1 MSSARFV
8 WVIAAGIFLGA
19 LESTAVAQPVDEN
32 LDHAARLTFQAGSE
46 AFSAGDYAT
55 ALDRFQQAYDL
66 SHRPVLLY
74 NIATCLD
81 RLRRDEDAVTQFN
94 AYIEALPDAHDRAE
108 VEARVAVLQAAIDA
122 RNAEQAERER
132 IAAEAEAERER
143 LRLEAERQEQHQAD
157 DEGRGLH
164 AGIAL
169 GLAGATLVVGG
180 LIVWSG
186 LNAVSR
192 NDDFEA
198 YANSPGAN
206 LAEAEVLF
214 DDVVGA
220 EVRTNALIGVA
231 AALGAATVVIAIF
244 TDWSFGG
251 DSDDDEGDVQAT
263 PTASFSRDGGMVGLV
278 GSF

>member
-1 MSSARFV
+1 MSSARIV
-8 WVIAAGIFLGA
+8 GVIAAGILLAA
-19 LESTAVAQPVDEN
+19 LEATTAVAQPVDEN

-81 RLRRDEDAVTQFN
+81 RLRRDEDAVAQFN

-108 VEARVAVLQAAIDA
+108 VEARVAVLQAAIDE

-143 LRLEAERQEQHQAD
+143 LRLEAERQAQNPEED
-157 DEGRGLH
+157 DGGGLH
-164 AGIAL
+164 AGVAL

-198 YANSPGAN
+198 
-206 LAEAEVLF
+206 EVLF

-220 EVRTNALIGVA
+220 EIRTNALIGVA

-263 PTASFSRDGGMVGLV
+263 PTASFSRDGGMVGLA